1 MSDILL
7 RKTIEKAVIIIPV
20 EDGKQIDEQEI
31 CDLTTSA
38 DAEVV
43 AIFYAPIRIVT
54 PSTYIGSGKA
64 QEFKERIEEMG
75 DVDIVVFD
83 GELSPSQTL
92 NLSDALGSIPLVD
105 RTTLI
110 LDIFAKNAVSGEG
123 KLQVELAQLRYLYPR
138 LKGKGSALSRLG
150 GGIGTRGPG
159 ETKLETDRRHIR
171 TRILYLETRL
181 KDLETSRALQRS
193 RRKKNDFK
201 TVALVGYTNVG
212 KSTLMN
218 ALTDAGVL
226 VKNQLFATL
235 DPTVKKLRLPSQSVA
250 LIDTVGFVKN
260 IPHHLIKAFRS
271 TLESA
276 LEADLPII
284 VLDASSPQ
292 WQSQLET
299 TQTTL
304 KELGCLKEQLIV
316 FNKSDLIRDFSDFP
330 TKSLF
335 ISASKHIGLDKLL
348 QVVDQMLSDDVH
360 DVVLHVPFDQ
370 SGDFQKLYEY
380 VTILNSKLKEN
391 ETEYHCKIRSKYLS
405 KFKMFL

>member
-7 RKTIEKAVIIIPV
+7 RKTTENAVIIIPI

-31 CDLTTSA
+31 RDLTQSA

-43 AIFYAPIRIVT
+43 AVFYAPIRVIT

-64 QEFKERIEEMG
+64 QEFKERIEEIG
-75 DVDIVVFD
+75 NVDIIVFD

-171 TRILYLETRL
+171 TRILYLESKL
-181 KDLETSRALQRS
+181 KDLETSRSLQKS
-193 RRKKNDFK
+193 RRNKNDLK

-218 ALTDAGVL
+218 TLTDAGVL

-235 DPTVKKLRLPSQSVA
+235 DPTVKKLHLPSQTVA

-276 LEADLPII
+276 IEADLAMI

-304 KELGCLKEQLIV
+304 KELGAIKEQLIV
-316 FNKSDLIRDFSDFP
+316 FNKCDLVQNFSDFP
-330 TKSLF
+330 TKSIF
-335 ISASKHIGLDKLL
+335 ISAAKNIGTDALL
-348 QVVDQMLSDDVH
+348 ETVDQILSDDVKR
-360 DVVLHVPFDQ
+360 VLLRVPFDQ
-370 SGDFQKLYEY
+370 SGEFQRSYAF
-380 VTILNSKLKEN
+380 VTILNTKVTETH
-391 ETEYHCKIRSKYLS
+391 TEYDCKIRNKYLS
-405 KFKMFL
+405 KFKQFL

>member
-1 MSDILL
+1 MSDTLL
-7 RKTIEKAVIIIPV
+7 RKITERAIIIIPI

-31 CDLTTSA
+31 CDLTSSA
-38 DAEVV
+38 DAEVISV
-43 AIFYAPIRIVT
+43 FYAPIRTIT

-64 QEFKERIEEMG
+64 QKFKELIEAIG

-83 GELSPSQTL
+83 GELSPSQTI
-92 NLSDALGSIPLVD
+92 NLSEALGGIPLVD

-171 TRILYLETRL
+171 TRILYLESRL
-181 KDLETSRALQRS
+181 KDLETSRALQKS
-193 RRKKNDFK
+193 RRKKNDLK
-201 TVALVGYTNVG
+201 TLALVGYTNVG

-235 DPTVKKLRLPSQSVA
+235 DPTVKKLRLPSQTVA

-276 LEADLPII
+276 LEADLPLII
-284 VLDASSPQ
+284 LDASSPQ
-292 WQSQLET
+292 WQNQLET

-304 KELGCLKEQLIV
+304 KELGCTAEQLIV
-316 FNKSDLIRDFSDFP
+316 FNKCDLVKDFSDFP
-330 TKSLF
+330 SKSIL
-335 ISASKHIGLDKLL
+335 ISAHKKIGLDHLL
-348 QVVDQMLSDDVH
+348 QRIDNMLSNDIQS
-360 DVVLHVPFDQ
+360 VLLRVPFDM
-370 SGDFQKLYEY
+370 SGDFQRLYEF
-380 VTILNSKLKEN
+380 VTILDKTITDTHVKYN
-391 ETEYHCKIRSKYLS
+391 CKIRSKYLS
-405 KFKMFL
+405 KFKQFL